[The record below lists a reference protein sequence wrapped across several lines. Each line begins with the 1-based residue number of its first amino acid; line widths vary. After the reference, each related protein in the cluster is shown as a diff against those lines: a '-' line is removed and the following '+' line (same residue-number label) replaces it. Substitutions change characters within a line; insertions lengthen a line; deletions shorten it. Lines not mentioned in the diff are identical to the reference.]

1 MQKKTVISVI
11 VVAILLAIS
20 LYFIGS
26 TYARYISDFSGEA
39 KATAAAWKVKIG
51 EEAQKLTF
59 SVEENENVVTD
70 KIAPATKAVAEA
82 TLNLDGT
89 EVSVDV
95 VIKKG
100 DNFEQAITDFGLDA
114 SQITFS
120 IEDANTSGVTS
131 GKATGKGTEDS
142 PLVIKLADKA
152 ALAGSV
158 KLKVTIEWADKGE
171 AYNAEHDMNKKDTAI
186 GSSEMAK
193 TITLPVTLVVQQHIG
208 A

>member
-1 MQKKTVISVI
+1 MQKKTVISFI

-82 TLNLDGT
+82 NLNLDGT

-95 VIKKG
+95 VVKKG
-100 DNFEQAITDFGLDA
+100 EEFDNAITTLGLDA

-120 IEDANTSGVTS
+120 VEDADTQGVTS
-131 GKATGKGTEDS
+131 GQASGKGTEVS
-142 PLVIKLADKA
+142 PLVIKLNNKE
-152 ALAGSV
+152 ALSGSV
-158 KLKVTIEWADKGE
+158 KLKATIEWADKGDE
-171 AYNAEHDMNKKDTAI
+171 YDAKNEMNIKDTAI
-186 GSSEMAK
+186 GTSELPK
-193 TITLPVTLVVQQHIG
+193 EITLPVTLVVQQHID
-208 A
+208 

>member
-51 EEAQKLTF
+51 ED
-59 SVEENENVVTD
+59 VVTD

-82 TLNLDGT
+82 NLNLDGT

-95 VIKKG
+95 VVKKG
-100 DNFEQAITDFGLDA
+100 EEFDNAITTLGLDA

-120 IEDANTSGVTS
+120 VEDADTQGVTS
-131 GKATGKGTEDS
+131 GQASGKGTEVS
-142 PLVIKLADKA
+142 PLVIKLNNKE
-152 ALAGSV
+152 ALSGSV
-158 KLKVTIEWADKGE
+158 KLKATIEWADKGDE
-171 AYNAEHDMNKKDTAI
+171 YDAKNEMNIKDTAI
-186 GSSEMAK
+186 GTSELPK
-193 TITLPVTLVVQQHIG
+193 EITLPVTLVVQQHIG